1 MNETRILAEFLSG
14 LRFEDR
20 PTAVINTAKQCLL
33 DTVGVGI
40 GATRWP
46 WPRMTAEVMAE
57 AGHARKCSLWGQ
69 SLRTSPAGAALV
81 NGVAA
86 HGIEMDDRSPR
97 ASAHPGAYAVS
108 AAFAVTE
115 SRSAPGSELITSIV
129 AGYELGMRIGY
140 TMRMRHGVH
149 KSGHKGVW
157 LAVGAAGRA
166 MCLDAEHMLNALG
179 IAGSLA
185 AGLGEF
191 SNDARG
197 TMVKRLHAGFG
208 AHNGVL
214 SAQLASK
221 GLTGPATVLEGKMG
235 YCRTY
240 GRDDFDTRW
249 DELTK
254 DLGTTFRMLEREVKP
269 YASWGG
275 SHLAIDAVASIV
287 AEGNIDP
294 ADVRSIRVGGS
305 NRLIVTHESKR
316 PESEMA
322 AQYSLPFV
330 TALSIVRGPHTMVD
344 PSSVWT
350 DETLADTEILR
361 LAEATTLEVDDDLE
375 QISLRKHHYGG
386 ARVTVTMHDGS
397 RREAV
402 VHNSKGTLENPMNDQ
417 EIEHKFRRMSGSVLT
432 TVRVEEVI
440 ELVRSLESLDDVSR
454 LGASLRVS

>member
-14 LRFEDR
+14 LRFEDL
-20 PTAVINTAKQCLL
+20 PNLVVDTAKQCLL
-33 DTVGVGI
+33 DTIGVGI
-40 GATRWP
+40 AATRWP
-46 WPRMTAEVMAE
+46 WPRLAADVMAE
-57 AGHARKCSLWGQ
+57 AGHAEQCSVWGQ

-140 TMRMRHGVH
+140 TMRMREGVH

-157 LAVGAAGRA
+157 LGVGAAGRG
-166 MCLDAEHMLNALG
+166 MRLDAEHMLDALG

-185 AGLGEF
+185 SGLGEF

-197 TMVKRLHAGFG
+197 TMVKRLHGGFG

-214 SAQLASK
+214 AAQLASK
-221 GLTGPATVLEGKMG
+221 GLTGPATVLEGKLG

-240 GRDDFDTRW
+240 GRDDFDARW
-249 DELTK
+249 NALTQ
-254 DLGTTFRMLEREVKP
+254 DLGTNFRMLEREVKP

-275 SHLAIDAVASIV
+275 SHLAIDAVAGIA
-287 AEGNIDP
+287 AEGKID
-294 ADVRSIRVGGS
+294 ATEVISIRVGGS
-305 NRLIVTHESKR
+305 NRLIATHESKR
-316 PESEMA
+316 PASEMA

-330 TALSIVRGPHTMVD
+330 TALSIVRGPHALVD

-350 DETLADTEILR
+350 SETLADMEILR
-361 LAEATTLEVDDDLE
+361 LAQATTLEVDADLE
-375 QISLRKHHYGG
+375 EISLRKHHYGG
-386 ARVTVTMHDGS
+386 ARVTLTMRDGS

-402 VHNSKGTLENPMNDQ
+402 VHNSKGTRENPMNDQ
-417 EIEHKFRRMSGSVLT
+417 EIEQKFRRMSGSVLT
-432 TVRVEEVI
+432 AARVEEVI
-440 ELVRSLESLDDVSR
+440 ELVRSLETVGDVGR
-454 LGASLRVS
+454 LGALLRVG